1 MLVFE
6 GGDDDD
12 VKEVGIFE
20 GVVIEGVGVLEV
32 DGAGVEMLEK
42 SGKSSSSS
50 SMELS
55 AVDGFL
61 VVVLDKSPQ
70 LAARFVLVKV
80 VGELLLS
87 P

>member
-1 MLVFE
+1 M
-6 GGDDDD
+6 
-12 VKEVGIFE
+12 KEVEIFE
-20 GVVIEGVGVLEV
+20 GVVIEDVGVLEV
-32 DGAGVEMLEK
+32 VDGDGEGVEMLEK
-42 SGKSSSSS
+42 SGKSSSS

-70 LAARFVLVKV
+70 LAARFVLAKG

-87 P
+87 A